1 MKIIAISLTAT
12 ALLLAASLTSFA
24 LARPDKAGPVLEG
37 KDHPIL
43 LQRMVVT
50 ATLLPS

>member
-1 MKIIAISLTAT
+1 MKTTALSLTA
-12 ALLLAASLTSFA
+12 AVLMLGVSLTPFA
-24 LARPDKAGPVLEG
+24 TARPAPVLEG

-50 ATLLPS
+50 ATLLPN